1 VPNRSGSGHC
11 TVGGRRCGDVG
22 SGERSRKAEW
32 TMAISEVKPNVQEG
46 RGIFYRII
54 NSLPEKR
61 NNE

>member
-1 VPNRSGSGHC
+1 
-11 TVGGRRCGDVG
+11 VGGRRCGDVG